1 MKSFFIFLC
10 PIVTLLLLQSCDKN
24 DKDDDLQVDPF
35 TYGAKFDWREDSIK
49 TQQEGAWTKISNGNV
64 FSWLAKDN
72 TLQSTSFAAYGL
84 RTNIKT
90 DFVYTIRKDSVFAIK
105 LTADSIYFMDG
116 NGKPR
121 TDLKGKIT
129 YSPDTS
135 LVLLNTAV
143 SPAIT
148 IKYKLEK

>member
-10 PIVTLLLLQSCDKN
+10 PIVALLLLQSCG
-24 DKDDDLQVDPF
+24 KDDNNDDLQIDPF

-49 TQQEGAWTKISNGNV
+49 TQQEGSWTKIGNGNI
-64 FSWLAKDN
+64 FSWLAREN

-84 RTNIKT
+84 RTNIKAN
-90 DFVYTIRKDSVFAIK
+90 FVYTIQKDSVFALK
-105 LTADSIYFMDG
+105 LTADSIYFLDG
-116 NGKPR
+116 DGRQR
-121 TDLKGKIT
+121 TDLKGKVT

-135 LVLLNTAV
+135 LVVINTAV

-148 IKYKLEK
+148 IKYRLEK